1 MSHKPPKTHV
11 DKRGRLYVDK
21 MINGKKYRKYFGKA
35 GTREAKANHAQF
47 LQDCKNGTVNW
58 AGSSDGQP
66 AAKRPRK
73 STIPSLQDF
82 TKSTGG
88 TKLATAVRDYLREI
102 QLKDLTDST
111 MWHYAHSLGE
121 LVRLFGDQPVDL
133 VRSRAVKTY
142 RIHLAT
148 ERGWGFTQIN
158 RADGIVR
165 RFIRWAVEMEYAS
178 PEVKWIVCDMKRI
191 EPGDLGA
198 ARPVTKDP
206 VGFATLQ
213 ATLPFLDKTIGEMLL
228 VQFFCGM
235 RPQDVR
241 RMRGRQAKGLRKYG
255 TQRDLVWLLHREP
268 GQPDVVM
275 YRLDDH
281 KMRKKTDQALVKA
294 VPDRALEILARHL
307 DREDQE
313 GDGTGYLFRP
323 SVARAER
330 FATLPDPDGNRTTPR
345 YPSEVKRVAEKKA
358 ETASKVDPAN
368 DCYSRSGFENAVK
381 RGVRAAVA
389 AGMIEEPWSAN
400 QLRHGVG
407 TYLAQVDGVDS
418 AGRYLGHSATDENW
432 TVTRKHYAPVS
443 EPELARVAR
452 VIDEAASRWLD

>member
-1 MSHKPPKTHV
+1 PPTPFFLPFSTVSEVATMSHKPPKTHV

-102 QLKDLTDST
+102 KLKDLTDST

-148 ERGWGFTQIN
+148 ERGWGFTQIS

-206 VGFATLQ
+206 VDFETLQ

-241 RMRGRQAKGLRKYG
+241 RM
-255 TQRDLVWLLHREP
+255 
-268 GQPDVVM
+268 
-275 YRLDDH
+275 
-281 KMRKKTDQALVKA
+281 
-294 VPDRALEILARHL
+294 
-307 DREDQE
+307 
-313 GDGTGYLFRP
+313 
-323 SVARAER
+323 
-330 FATLPDPDGNRTTPR
+330 
-345 YPSEVKRVAEKKA
+345 
-358 ETASKVDPAN
+358 
-368 DCYSRSGFENAVK
+368 
-381 RGVRAAVA
+381 
-389 AGMIEEPWSAN
+389 
-400 QLRHGVG
+400 
-407 TYLAQVDGVDS
+407 
-418 AGRYLGHSATDENW
+418 
-432 TVTRKHYAPVS
+432 
-443 EPELARVAR
+443 
-452 VIDEAASRWLD
+452 